1 MRDGIFRLLCGLLDS
16 VIIFKSKRKGVF
28 SLMREN
34 CFGPF
39 QCIVDE
45 KISQTVAFTTWLYS
59 SKSCGHTKYWIKKI
73 RFWNHETRFSNFQT
87 TWILENQHV
96 RKRDKSSWDTLG
108 RLKVNWIVFL
118 PIIVKW
124 LSLGGLH
131 FWGFD
136 DPLARLCL
144 PSLEVRKKR
153 LAYQWSSWLK
163 MSTWRIRG

>member
-1 MRDGIFRLLCGLLDS
+1 MHSGWKDFTNSRIYNLTLQ
-16 VIIFKSKRKGVF
+16 FKK
-28 SLMREN
+28 LWAY
-34 CFGPF
+34 
-39 QCIVDE
+39 
-45 KISQTVAFTTWLYS
+45 KILNQEDKVL
-59 SKSCGHTKYWIKKI
+59 K
-73 RFWNHETRFSNFQT
+73 NHETRFSNFQT

-144 PSLEVRKKR
+144 PSLEVRKKG
-153 LAYQWSSWLK
+153 WLINDLRD
-163 MSTWRIRG
+163 WRWAPDALGGNEETLWENQTLLYLLTYLLSMLKRYYCF